1 MSTHAS
7 SLRLPN
13 DADTLLLS
21 FFDSKAYYDN
31 GVLFQ
36 ISPGIPLPFC
46 ILKLVHISLCLSQTK
61 GGPDNPGKC
70 KDMI

>member
-46 ILKLVHISLCLSQTK
+46 ILK
-61 GGPDNPGKC
+61 
-70 KDMI
+70 